1 MIIKK
6 YLHSCL
12 LIEESGKR
20 LLIDPGNFSFVE
32 KKITPADIGP
42 VDVIV
47 YTHKHLDHYDPAVLK
62 ELMSLH
68 KAVLVTNKEIAELL
82 VKDGFSSELIH
93 EGETKTFEGFTVN
106 ALTAPH
112 GPIPAEIPH
121 NLAIIV
127 NKTLLHPGDS
137 LEVENLPDVP
147 VLALPIAAPWLR
159 AVDSIAFAKDIRP
172 KHVIPIHDAI
182 IKDFMLERMYG
193 GMFGPKL
200 EKEGIAFHPLNLHE
214 KFET

>member
-12 LIEESGKR
+12 LIEENGKR
-20 LLIDPGNFSFVE
+20 LLIDPGSFSFVE
-32 KKITPADIGP
+32 KKITPSDIGP

-47 YTHKHLDHYDPAVLK
+47 YTHKHGDHYDPAALK
-62 ELMSLH
+62 ELMGLK
-68 KAVLVTNKEIAELL
+68 KAVLVTNREIAELL
-82 VKDGFSSELIH
+82 AKDGFTSELMH
-93 EGETKTFEGFTVN
+93 EGETKTFEGFHIETFS
-106 ALTAPH
+106 APH

-121 NLAIIV
+121 NLAVMI

-137 LEVENLPDVP
+137 LEVEGLPDVP

-159 AVDSIAFAKDIRP
+159 AVDSIAFARDVHS

-200 EKEGIAFHPLNLHE
+200 EKEGMAFHALLLGE
-214 KFET
+214 SFSC